1 MPRFDIDS
9 FRAQFQGGARQY
21 LFYYKPSFPAG
32 VAAGSDVEKM
42 TYLVRSTVL
51 PSTNVDDIMLNW
63 QGFDYKI
70 PGKYT
75 YDDFTCTFNVDLDAK
90 ILEIFNTWQR
100 LIHDPTTN
108 IYNLPATVLAD
119 QQLELLGLDGKP
131 LTKYKLV
138 GAWPKYIAQVTLD
151 YTANETA
158 TFDITFAYVYHVQ
171 DKVQYGVAPNFA
183 G

>member
-21 LFYYKPSFPAG
+21 LYYFKPSFPTG
-32 VAAGSDVEKM
+32 VAAGPDVEKA

-51 PSTNVDDIMLNW
+51 PSTNIDEIPLNW

-75 YDDFTCTFNVDLDAK
+75 YDDFTCTFYVDLDAK
-90 ILEIFNTWQR
+90 ILEIFQTWQR
-100 LIHDPTTN
+100 MVHDPTTN
-108 IYNLPATVLAD
+108 IYQLPGTVLAD

-131 LTKYKLV
+131 LVKYKLV
-138 GAWPKYIAQVTLD
+138 GAWPKNIGQVTLD
-151 YTANETA
+151 YTANEPVYFDV
-158 TFDITFAYVYHVQ
+158 TFTYVYHVL
-171 DKVQYGVAPNFA
+171 DKVKYGSQPNFA